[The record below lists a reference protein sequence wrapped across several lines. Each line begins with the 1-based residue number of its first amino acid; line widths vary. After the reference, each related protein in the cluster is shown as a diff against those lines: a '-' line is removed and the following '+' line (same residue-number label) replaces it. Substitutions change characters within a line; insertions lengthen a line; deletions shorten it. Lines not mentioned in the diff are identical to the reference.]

1 MWVTLER
8 APAVE
13 VTHFGKKDLGGLI
26 LDSCF
31 IIEWAIERERSGL
44 PTDAY
49 FCFYHSYFS
58 TTLGFSVLFLSF
70 FVCSIFFLSFFLF
83 FCISCLPFFSSFFL
97 HPFHCACLWPSI
109 LPVVTGC
116 AIFTP

>member
-31 IIEWAIERERSGL
+31 IIEWAIERERSG
-44 PTDAY
+44 
-49 FCFYHSYFS
+49 
-58 TTLGFSVLFLSF
+58 
-70 FVCSIFFLSFFLF
+70 
-83 FCISCLPFFSSFFL
+83 
-97 HPFHCACLWPSI
+97 
-109 LPVVTGC
+109 
-116 AIFTP
+116 